1 MTFGLLVAGDEDN
14 AETHRFCL
22 HSFLQS
28 LHASNGSDHQVRGII
43 FLTIYNM
50 NKQHKEQLD
59 LRAHHLMKQGLTY
72 KEAWQQLKRKEQDKF
87 KKQTQE
93 YNAVRAW
100 QDAVLEV
107 WDPEKYHTLGEF
119 MESPEGKE
127 FQVNYKKD

>member
-1 MTFGLLVAGDEDN
+1 MTFGLLVAGDEDD

-22 HSFLQS
+22 HFSCRVCTRQMAVTTKS
-28 LHASNGSDHQVRGII
+28 GDT
-43 FLTIYNM
+43 FLTIDNM

-72 KEAWQQLKRKEQDKF
+72 KEAWQQLKREEQDKF

-107 WDPEKYHTLGEF
+107 WDPKKYHTLGEF

-127 FQVNYKKD
+127 FQANYKKD